1 MPWTDFRR
9 DLIYS
14 LRSLR
19 RSPGFTIVALLTLGL
34 GIGANTAIF
43 SIVDAVLLRPLPFHD
58 ADRLVFLWSTGPS
71 SQRDSLTPARL
82 RDFAEQMTTV
92 TALASLSH
100 LSVNLTDAGDPER
113 VSASS
118 VSSGFFDV
126 LGVASLIGDTFHTSS
141 TPPRGTTGGG
151 NPGSRVDQRDVVLS
165 YGLWTRRFAA
175 DPTIVGR
182 DITINGTSRRVV
194 AVMPSEFQW
203 PAITSSSTSNAP
215 APELWL
221 PGNHQD
227 VPRTP
232 KDDPT
237 EDLATRRGG
246 SYLRAV
252 ARLADGVST
261 AQAQREAEAIA
272 TRLAALYPTDE
283 GGRSAALQPIRDQLF
298 GTVERPLLILLGA
311 VGFVLAIACANA
323 ASLLL
328 GRAAVRRKEIVV
340 RLALG
345 AGRARLVRQ
354 LLTEATILAFGGA
367 CFGLLLA
374 WWGKTWLVAA
384 APAGI
389 LRVDDAAIDGRVL
402 AFTTMVALATGIL
415 FGIVPALQA
424 STGALNEDLAEGS
437 TRTSA
442 TRRTGRSRD
451 LLVVAEISVALVL
464 LLGAGLLLRSFI
476 ALSRV
481 DTGIAARNLLTFDIV
496 LRGRAYDSDQS
507 RLSFYNGVLRSL
519 SGLPGVS
526 AAAGAV
532 TLPIGGDNFGTGVQI
547 EGQPIPR
554 PGQELRAGYRI
565 VTPNYFRT
573 MGIPVRAGRDF
584 RDSDTRD
591 SAPVVIVNETFAR
604 HLGVPAARSLRGGV
618 EVGVPAARSLRGGVE
633 VGVPAARSL
642 RGGVEVGVPAA
653 RSLRGGV
660 EVGVPAARLSRGRVE
675 WPGRDAIGR
684 RVRFGPDDSDPW
696 MTVIGIV
703 GDVRHQGPGTPP
715 VPEIYE
721 PAARRPFSGMT
732 FVIRTAGASETLATP
747 IRKVIAQLDPAQP
760 MTRPTSMDEH
770 LARSLARPRFL
781 STLVAGFAALALTL
795 SVVGI
800 YGIMS
805 YSVAQRTREIAIRTA
820 LGAQPGD
827 VMRLVLSK
835 ALQLSVVGS
844 AIGLTAAASLTRV
857 LSSQLFG
864 VTASDPLTYLV
875 VVGLLLVLALVAG
888 AVPAWRALR
897 IESASALRFS

>member
-1 MPWTDFRR
+1 MPWTDFCR

-92 TALASLSH
+92 TAIASLSH

-126 LGVASLIGDTFHTSS
+126 LGVAPLIGDTFHTSS
-141 TPPRGTTGGG
+141 TPPRRTTDGG

-203 PAITSSSTSNAP
+203 PAITPRSTSNAP

-328 GRAAVRRKEIVV
+328 GRAAIRRKEIAV

-507 RLSFYNGVLRSL
+507 RLSFYNEVLRSL

-573 MGIPVRAGRDF
+573 MGIPIRAGRDF

-604 HLGVPAARSLRGGV
+604 QWPA
-618 EVGVPAARSLRGGVE
+618 
-633 VGVPAARSL
+633 
-642 RGGVEVGVPAA
+642 
-653 RSLRGGV
+653 
-660 EVGVPAARLSRGRVE
+660 
-675 WPGRDAIGR
+675 RDAIGR

-703 GDVRHQGPGTPP
+703 GDVRHQGPDTPP

-864 VTASDPLTYLV
+864 VTASDPLTHLV

-897 IESASALRFS
+897 IESASALRFG

>member
-92 TALASLSH
+92 TAIASLSH

-126 LGVASLIGDTFHTSS
+126 LGVAPLIGDTFHTSS

-151 NPGSRVDQRDVVLS
+151 NRGSRVDQRDVVLS

-182 DITINGTSRRVV
+182 DITINGTSRRVA

-203 PAITSSSTSNAP
+203 PAITPRSTSNAP

-328 GRAAVRRKEIVV
+328 GRAAVRRKEIAV

-374 WWGKTWLVAA
+374 WWGETWLVAA

-507 RLSFYNGVLRSL
+507 RLSFYNEVLRSL

-532 TLPIGGDNFGTGVQI
+532 TLPIGGDNFGTGAQI
-547 EGQPIPR
+547 EGRPIPR

-573 MGIPVRAGRDF
+573 MGIPIRAGRDF

-604 HLGVPAARSLRGGV
+604 Q
-618 EVGVPAARSLRGGVE
+618 
-633 VGVPAARSL
+633 
-642 RGGVEVGVPAA
+642 
-653 RSLRGGV
+653 
-660 EVGVPAARLSRGRVE
+660 

-781 STLVAGFAALALTL
+781 ATLVAGFAALALTL

-864 VTASDPLTYLV
+864 VTASDPLTHLV

>member
-633 VGVPAARSL
+633 VGVPAAR
-642 RGGVEVGVPAA
+642 
-653 RSLRGGV
+653 
-660 EVGVPAARLSRGRVE
+660 LSRGRVE

>member
-1 MPWTDFRR
+1 MSWTDFRR

-92 TALASLSH
+92 TAIASLSH
-100 LSVNLTDAGDPER
+100 LSVNLTDAGDPEG

-126 LGVASLIGDTFHTSS
+126 LGVAPLIGDTFHTSS
-141 TPPRGTTGGG
+141 TPPRGTTDRG

-203 PAITSSSTSNAP
+203 PAITSRSTSNAP

-272 TRLAALYPTDE
+272 TRLAALHPTDE

-328 GRAAVRRKEIVV
+328 GRAAIRRKEIAV

-437 TRTSA
+437 TRMSA

-507 RLSFYNGVLRSL
+507 RLSFYNEVLRSL

-547 EGQPIPR
+547 EGWPIPR
-554 PGQELRAGYRI
+554 PGQEPRAGYRI

-573 MGIPVRAGRDF
+573 MGIPIRAGRDF

-604 HLGVPAARSLRGGV
+604 Q
-618 EVGVPAARSLRGGVE
+618 
-633 VGVPAARSL
+633 
-642 RGGVEVGVPAA
+642 
-653 RSLRGGV
+653 
-660 EVGVPAARLSRGRVE
+660 

-703 GDVRHQGPGTPP
+703 GDVRHQGPATPP

-864 VTASDPLTYLV
+864 VTASDPLTHLV